1 MKIVLS
7 GGTGFIGGALLR
19 QLQETKNQVVLL
31 TRKPEAIKKLAKDTV
46 EIIFW
51 DGKTMGSW
59 AKCLDGSDA
68 IINLAGEP
76 IAKKRWTQE
85 QKRRIINSRVEA
97 TKAMVTAIA
106 ETKKKPSILVNASA
120 VGFYGNVEDED
131 VTESHPKGNDFVA
144 DVCEQWEREACM
156 AEALDIRV
164 VLPRFGVV
172 LAKDGGA
179 LKKMQLPFKLFV
191 GGPLGTG
198 RQWFSWVHR
207 EDVIGV
213 ILFALEQSKLSGPV
227 NVVAPEPVTMKQFC
241 KTLGKALGR
250 PSWAPVPA
258 LVLRALLG
266 EMAEMFLT
274 GQRVIPKKL
283 EELGYQFQYPKL
295 EEALSA
301 ILSKEANYH

>member
-76 IAKKRWTQE
+76 IAKKRWTKE

-179 LKKMQLPFKLFV
+179 FKKMQLPFKLFV

-301 ILSKEANYH
+301 ILSKEAN